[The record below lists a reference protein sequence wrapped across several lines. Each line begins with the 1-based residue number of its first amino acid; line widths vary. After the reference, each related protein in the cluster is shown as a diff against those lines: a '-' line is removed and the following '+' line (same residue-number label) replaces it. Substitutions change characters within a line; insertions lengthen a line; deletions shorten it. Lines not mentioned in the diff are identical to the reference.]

1 MSLQLVSIKFLH
13 EHIYLLPNGI
23 QQAMEFYPAFKYVR
37 ETMYII
43 ISLFQWLQYELR
55 EFSKNTKFW

>member
-1 MSLQLVSIKFLH
+1 MSYN
-13 EHIYLLPNGI
+13 IYLLPKGI